1 MKLIFEKS
9 QQGRGCS
16 ILPECDVPVVS
27 MPEGRERRQPLHLP
41 QMAENDLSRHY
52 TQLMKRTHGVNDGFY
67 PLGSCT
73 MKYNPK
79 VNEEAAALPGFQKIH
94 PLQPE
99 STVQGALEVLC
110 TAEQLLCEI
119 TGMDNMTF
127 QPAAGAH
134 GELTGLLLIKA
145 YHAARGD
152 TKRTKIIV
160 PDSAHGTN
168 PASAAMA
175 GFHVVSGEL
184 TGLLLIKAYHAA
196 RGDTKR
202 TKIIVPDSAHG
213 TNPASAAMAG
223 FHVVSVPSYED
234 GCVNVEKL
242 REAVGDDTAGLMLTN
257 PNTVG
262 LFDKNI
268 LEITKII
275 HEAGGLCYYDGA
287 NLNAV
292 MGIVRPGDM
301 GFDVVHLN
309 LHKTFSTPH
318 GGGGPGAGPVGCKKI
333 LTPFLPS
340 PKAVK
345 AEDGYHLDYDRPQS
359 IGSVKDF
366 YGNFLVVVRALT
378 YILTLGKEG
387 IPEAAQNAVLN
398 CNYLM
403 SQLKDVYDMAFDTG
417 CMHEFVMTLSR
428 MKKEHGAA
436 QNAVLNCNYLM
447 SQLKDVYDMAFDTG
461 CMHEFV
467 MTLSRMKKEHGVS
480 AMDIAK
486 ALLDNGIHP
495 PTMYFPLIVEEALM
509 VEPTETESKETLD
522 EAVAVLRK
530 IYEEAVSNPAALH
543 EAPVTTPVRR
553 LDEVG
558 AARNPRL
565 RYQFAE

>member
-9 QQGRGCS
+9 REGRGCS

-27 MPEGRERRQPLHLP
+27 VAAGKERKQPLHLP

-73 MKYNPK
+73 MKYNPR

-110 TAEQLLCEI
+110 TAEKLLCEI

-145 YHAARGD
+145 YHVARGD

-168 PASAAMA
+168 PASA
-175 GFHVVSGEL
+175 
-184 TGLLLIKAYHAA
+184 T
-196 RGDTKR
+196 
-202 TKIIVPDSAHG
+202 
-213 TNPASAAMAG
+213 MAG

-242 REAVGDDTAGLMLTN
+242 REAVGEDTAGLMLTN

-318 GGGGPGAGPVGCKKI
+318 GGGGPGSGPVGCKKI

-340 PKAVK
+340 PMAVK
-345 AEDGYHLDYDRPQS
+345 KEDGYHLDYDRPQS

-387 IPEAAQNAVLN
+387 IPEAAKNAVLN

-417 CMHEFVMTLSR
+417 CMHEFVMTL
-428 MKKEHGAA
+428 A
-436 QNAVLNCNYLM
+436 
-447 SQLKDVYDMAFDTG
+447 
-461 CMHEFV
+461 
-467 MTLSRMKKEHGVS
+467 RMKKEHGVS

-522 EAVAVLRK
+522 EAVEVLHK
-530 IYEEAVSNPAALH
+530 IYQEAITNPEALH
-543 EAPVTTPVRR
+543 EAPLTTPVRR

-558 AARNPRL
+558 AARNPHL